1 MLGLIENIKLSFIV
15 LSVYL
20 KFTNNNNIK
29 IKHEIDG
36 KINIYS
42 YCVNCDF
49 KKFETINEDEL
60 SDLLKISNYI

>member
-60 SDLLKISNYI
+60 SDLLKILNYI

>member
-29 IKHEIDG
+29 IKHKIDG

>member
-1 MLGLIENIKLSFIV
+1 MLGLIENVKLSFIV

-60 SDLLKISNYI
+60 SDLLKILNYI